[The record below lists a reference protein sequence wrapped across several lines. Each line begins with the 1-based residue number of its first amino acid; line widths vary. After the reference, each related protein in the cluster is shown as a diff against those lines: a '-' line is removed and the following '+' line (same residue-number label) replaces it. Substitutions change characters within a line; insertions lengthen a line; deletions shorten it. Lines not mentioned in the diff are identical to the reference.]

1 MAIYTDLA
9 LESREL
15 NPDLE
20 GVTEENISLDRIS
33 ISRIAITTRE
43 AAQKLE
49 KCIGNYITLDAPD
62 LSARPL
68 DLFEEM
74 TNTLTSELSNFTDK
88 LNDDATILVV
98 GLGNRYITPDSLGPK
113 VAEQVYVTRQITA
126 YLPDAMDHP
135 LRAVCALTPGVMGVT
150 GVETLEIV
158 KGVVKSIRPDLVIA
172 VDALASRRTDRICT
186 TLQITD
192 TGISPGSG
200 IGNTRAGITRDVLG
214 VPVIAIGVPLVVFA
228 STIAKDT
235 ISMIADE
242 TGLHRDEEKLL
253 KLADKVINE
262 NIGPMIVTPKDIDSV
277 VSDMAKIIADSM
289 NRAFFRNH
297 YDEVRSLIA

>member
-1 MAIYTDLA
+1 MPIYTDLA

-15 NPDLE
+15 NPNID
-20 GVTEENISLDRIS
+20 GVSEESKNLGRIQVT
-33 ISRIAITTRE
+33 RIGIDTDE
-43 AAQKLE
+43 AAKKLE
-49 KCIGNYITLDAPD
+49 KQRGNYITLDAPE

-74 TNTLTSELSNFTDK
+74 TETLSDELMQFTDK
-88 LNDDATILVV
+88 LKEDATILVV

-113 VAEQVYVTRQITA
+113 VAEQIYVTRQITT
-126 YLPDAMDHP
+126 YLPEAMDHP
-135 LRAVCALTPGVMGVT
+135 VRAVCAVSPGVMGVT

-158 KGVVKSIRPDLVIA
+158 KGVVRSIQPDLVIA
-172 VDALASRRTDRICT
+172 IDSLASRRTDRICT
-186 TLQITD
+186 TLQLTD

-200 IGNTRAGITRDVLG
+200 IGNTRAGINQEVLG
-214 VPVIAIGVPLVVFA
+214 VPVLAIGVPLVVFA

-253 KLADKVINE
+253 NLADKVINE

-277 VSDMAKIIADSM
+277 VADMAKIIADGM
-289 NRAFFRNH
+289 NRAFFKES
-297 YDEVRSLIA
+297 YDEIRSLIA

>member
-1 MAIYTDLA
+1 MFFAS
-9 LESREL
+9 SRM
-15 NPDLE
+15 
-20 GVTEENISLDRIS
+20 
-33 ISRIAITTRE
+33 
-43 AAQKLE
+43 
-49 KCIGNYITLDAPD
+49 DAPD